1 LDYVPIPDNVVK
13 MVEQTWVGNIKS
25 GGKPVWTK

>member
-1 LDYVPIPDNVVK
+1 VPLPDNVVK
-13 MVEQTWVGNIKS
+13 MVEQTWLGNIKS